1 MARRRV
7 AALRSIDA
15 AGRKSAGQRTD
26 GLISVSL
33 VFPGYSV
40 WRFPMFSVGDKVV
53 YPMHGAGL
61 IEAVEERIYEEKPT
75 QYLVLSMF
83 LGNMKVRIPVCNLEK
98 VGLRPIIPRKKMKD
112 IQKVLETEVA
122 NNLKS
127 STWNRRFTIYIDK
140 MKSGDVL
147 DLAEVISIL
156 ARQDKQK
163 RLSTGERR
171 LLGNARQILASEIMI
186 VKNSNIE
193 SAEKW
198 IDKALHI
205 A

>member
-1 MARRRV
+1 
-7 AALRSIDA
+7 
-15 AGRKSAGQRTD
+15 
-26 GLISVSL
+26 
-33 VFPGYSV
+33 
-40 WRFPMFSVGDKVV
+40 MFAVGDKVV
-53 YPMHGAGL
+53 YPMHGAGQ
-61 IEAVEERIYEEKPT
+61 IEAIEERVYDEQLT
-75 QYLVLSMF
+75 QYVVLSMF
-83 LGNMKVRIPVCNLEK
+83 LGNMKVRIPVCNVKK
-98 VGLRPIIPRKKMKD
+98 VGLRPISPQKKMKE
-112 IQKVLETEVA
+112 IKKVLATEVV

-127 STWNRRFTIYIDK
+127 ITWNRRFTIYIDK

-186 VKNSNIE
+186 VKNSSIE

-198 IDKALHI
+198 IDNSLNI

>member
-1 MARRRV
+1 
-7 AALRSIDA
+7 
-15 AGRKSAGQRTD
+15 
-26 GLISVSL
+26 
-33 VFPGYSV
+33 
-40 WRFPMFSVGDKVV
+40 MFAVGDKVV
-53 YPMHGAGL
+53 YPMHGAGQ
-61 IEAVEERIYEEKPT
+61 IEAIEERVYDEQLT
-75 QYLVLSMF
+75 QYVVLSMF

-98 VGLRPIIPRKKMKD
+98 VGLRPIIPQKKMKE
-112 IQKVLETEVA
+112 IKKVLATEVV

-127 STWNRRFTIYIDK
+127 ITWNRRFTIYIDK

-147 DLAEVISIL
+147 DLAEVISML

-186 VKNSNIE
+186 VKNSSIE

-198 IDKALHI
+198 IDNSLNI

>member
-1 MARRRV
+1 
-7 AALRSIDA
+7 
-15 AGRKSAGQRTD
+15 
-26 GLISVSL
+26 
-33 VFPGYSV
+33 
-40 WRFPMFSVGDKVV
+40 MFAVGDKVV
-53 YPMHGAGL
+53 YPMHGAGQ
-61 IEAVEERIYEEKPT
+61 IEAIEERVYDEQLT
-75 QYLVLSMF
+75 QYVVLSMY

-98 VGLRPIIPRKKMKD
+98 VGLRPIIPQKKMKE
-112 IQKVLETEVA
+112 IKKVLATEVV

-127 STWNRRFTIYIDK
+127 ITWNRRFTIYIDK

-186 VKNSNIE
+186 VKNSSIE

-198 IDKALHI
+198 IDNSLNI

>member
-1 MARRRV
+1 
-7 AALRSIDA
+7 
-15 AGRKSAGQRTD
+15 
-26 GLISVSL
+26 
-33 VFPGYSV
+33 
-40 WRFPMFSVGDKVV
+40 MFAVGDKVV
-53 YPMHGAGL
+53 YPMHGAGQ
-61 IEAVEERIYEEKPT
+61 IEAIEERVYDEQLT
-75 QYLVLSMF
+75 QYVVLSMF

-98 VGLRPIIPRKKMKD
+98 VGLRPIIPQKKMKE
-112 IQKVLETEVA
+112 IKKVLATEVV

-127 STWNRRFTIYIDK
+127 ITWNRRFTIYIDK

-186 VKNSNIE
+186 VTNGSIE

-198 IDKALHI
+198 IDNSLNI

>member
-1 MARRRV
+1 
-7 AALRSIDA
+7 
-15 AGRKSAGQRTD
+15 
-26 GLISVSL
+26 
-33 VFPGYSV
+33 
-40 WRFPMFSVGDKVV
+40 MFAVGDKVV
-53 YPMHGAGL
+53 YPMHGAGQ
-61 IEAVEERIYEEKPT
+61 IEAIEERVYDEQLT
-75 QYLVLSMF
+75 Q
-83 LGNMKVRIPVCNLEK
+83 NMKVRIPVCNLEK
-98 VGLRPIIPRKKMKD
+98 VGLRPIIPQKKMKE
-112 IQKVLETEVA
+112 IKKVLATEVV

-127 STWNRRFTIYIDK
+127 ITWNRRFTIYIDK

-186 VKNSNIE
+186 VKNSSIE

-198 IDKALHI
+198 IDNSLNI

>member
-1 MARRRV
+1 
-7 AALRSIDA
+7 
-15 AGRKSAGQRTD
+15 
-26 GLISVSL
+26 
-33 VFPGYSV
+33 
-40 WRFPMFSVGDKVV
+40 MFAVGDKVV
-53 YPMHGAGL
+53 YPMHGAGQ
-61 IEAVEERIYEEKPT
+61 IEAIEDRVYDEQLT
-75 QYLVLSMF
+75 QYVVLSMF

-98 VGLRPIIPRKKMKD
+98 VGLRPIIPQKKMKE
-112 IQKVLETEVA
+112 IKKVLATEVV

-127 STWNRRFTIYIDK
+127 ITWNRRFTIYIDK

-186 VKNSNIE
+186 VKNSSIE

-198 IDKALHI
+198 IDNSLNI

>member
-1 MARRRV
+1 
-7 AALRSIDA
+7 
-15 AGRKSAGQRTD
+15 
-26 GLISVSL
+26 
-33 VFPGYSV
+33 
-40 WRFPMFSVGDKVV
+40 MFAVGDKVV
-53 YPMHGAGL
+53 YPMHGAGQ
-61 IEAVEERIYEEKPT
+61 IEAIEERVYDEQLT
-75 QYLVLSMF
+75 QYVVLSMF

-98 VGLRPIIPRKKMKD
+98 VGLRPIIPQKKMKE
-112 IQKVLETEVA
+112 IKKVLATEVV

-127 STWNRRFTIYIDK
+127 ITWNRRFTIYIDK

-186 VKNSNIE
+186 VKISSIE

-198 IDKALHI
+198 IDNSLNI

>member
-1 MARRRV
+1 
-7 AALRSIDA
+7 
-15 AGRKSAGQRTD
+15 
-26 GLISVSL
+26 
-33 VFPGYSV
+33 
-40 WRFPMFSVGDKVV
+40 MFSVGDKVV
-53 YPMHGAGL
+53 YPMHGAARV
-61 IEAVEERIYEEKPT
+61 EAIEERIYDDKPA

-83 LGNMKVRIPVCNLEK
+83 LGNMKVRVPLCNSEK
-98 VGLRPIIPRKKMKD
+98 VGLRPVIPKNKMKE
-112 IQKVLETEVA
+112 IQKVLKTEVV

-127 STWNRRFTIYIDK
+127 ITWNRRFTIYLDK
-140 MKSGDVL
+140 MKTGDVL

-186 VKNSNIE
+186 VKDSSIE

-198 IDKALHI
+198 IDKALDI

>member
-1 MARRRV
+1 
-7 AALRSIDA
+7 
-15 AGRKSAGQRTD
+15 
-26 GLISVSL
+26 
-33 VFPGYSV
+33 
-40 WRFPMFSVGDKVV
+40 MFSVGDKVV
-53 YPMHGAGL
+53 YPMHGAARV
-61 IEAVEERIYEEKPT
+61 EAIEERIYDDKPA

-83 LGNMKVRIPVCNLEK
+83 LGNMKVRVPLCNSEK
-98 VGLRPIIPRKKMKD
+98 VGLRPVIPKNKMKE
-112 IQKVLETEVA
+112 IQKVLKTEVV

-127 STWNRRFTIYIDK
+127 KTWNRRFTIYLDK
-140 MKSGDVL
+140 MKTGDVL

-186 VKNSNIE
+186 VKDSSIE

-198 IDKALHI
+198 IDKALNI

>member
-1 MARRRV
+1 
-7 AALRSIDA
+7 
-15 AGRKSAGQRTD
+15 
-26 GLISVSL
+26 
-33 VFPGYSV
+33 
-40 WRFPMFSVGDKVV
+40 MFAVGDKVV
-53 YPMHGAGL
+53 YPMHGAGQ
-61 IEAVEERIYEEKPT
+61 IEAIEERVYDEQLT
-75 QYLVLSMF
+75 QYVVLSMF

-98 VGLRPIIPRKKMKD
+98 VGLRPIIPQKKMKE
-112 IQKVLETEVA
+112 IKKVLATEVV

-127 STWNRRFTIYIDK
+127 ITWNRRFTIYIDK

-186 VKNSNIE
+186 VKNSSIE

-198 IDKALHI
+198 MDNSLNI

>member
-1 MARRRV
+1 
-7 AALRSIDA
+7 
-15 AGRKSAGQRTD
+15 
-26 GLISVSL
+26 
-33 VFPGYSV
+33 
-40 WRFPMFSVGDKVV
+40 MFSVGDKVV
-53 YPMHGAGL
+53 YPMHGAARV
-61 IEAVEERIYEEKPT
+61 EAIEERIYDDKPA

-83 LGNMKVRIPVCNLEK
+83 LGNMKVRVPLCNSEK
-98 VGLRPIIPRKKMKD
+98 VGLRPVIPKNKMTE
-112 IQKVLETEVA
+112 IQKVLKTEVV

-127 STWNRRFTIYIDK
+127 ITWNRRFTIYLDK
-140 MKSGDVL
+140 MKTGDVL

-186 VKNSNIE
+186 VKDSSIE

-198 IDKALHI
+198 IDKALNI

>member
-1 MARRRV
+1 
-7 AALRSIDA
+7 
-15 AGRKSAGQRTD
+15 
-26 GLISVSL
+26 
-33 VFPGYSV
+33 
-40 WRFPMFSVGDKVV
+40 MFAVGDKVV
-53 YPMHGAGL
+53 YPMHGAGQ
-61 IEAVEERIYEEKPT
+61 IEAIEERVYDEQLT
-75 QYLVLSMF
+75 QYVVLSMF

-98 VGLRPIIPRKKMKD
+98 VGLRPIIPQKKMKE
-112 IQKVLETEVA
+112 IKKVLATEVV

-127 STWNRRFTIYIDK
+127 ITWNRRFTIYIDK

-186 VKNSNIE
+186 VKNSSIE

-198 IDKALHI
+198 IDNSLNMA
-205 A
+205 

>member
-1 MARRRV
+1 
-7 AALRSIDA
+7 
-15 AGRKSAGQRTD
+15 
-26 GLISVSL
+26 
-33 VFPGYSV
+33 
-40 WRFPMFSVGDKVV
+40 MFSVGDKVV
-53 YPMHGAGL
+53 YPMHGAGQ
-61 IEAVEERIYEEKPT
+61 IEAVEERMYEAQPT
-75 QYLVLSMF
+75 KYLVLSMF

-98 VGLRPIIPRKKMKD
+98 VGLRPIIPKSKMKE

-127 STWNRRFTIYIDK
+127 ITWNRRANNLKSITWNRRFTIYIDK

>member
-1 MARRRV
+1 
-7 AALRSIDA
+7 
-15 AGRKSAGQRTD
+15 
-26 GLISVSL
+26 
-33 VFPGYSV
+33 
-40 WRFPMFSVGDKVV
+40 MFAVGDKVV
-53 YPMHGAGL
+53 YPMHGAGQ
-61 IEAVEERIYEEKPT
+61 IEAIEERVYDEQLT
-75 QYLVLSMF
+75 QYVVLSMF

-98 VGLRPIIPRKKMKD
+98 VGLRPIIPQKKMKE
-112 IQKVLETEVA
+112 IKKVLATEVV

-127 STWNRRFTIYIDK
+127 ITWNRRFTIYIDK

-163 RLSTGERR
+163 RLSAGERR

-186 VKNSNIE
+186 VKNSSIE

-198 IDKALHI
+198 IDNSLNI

>member
-1 MARRRV
+1 
-7 AALRSIDA
+7 
-15 AGRKSAGQRTD
+15 
-26 GLISVSL
+26 
-33 VFPGYSV
+33 
-40 WRFPMFSVGDKVV
+40 MFSDGDKVV
-53 YPMHGAGL
+53 YPMHGAARV
-61 IEAVEERIYEEKPT
+61 EAIEERIYDDKPA

-83 LGNMKVRIPVCNLEK
+83 LGNMKVRVPLCNSEK
-98 VGLRPIIPRKKMKD
+98 VGLRPVIPKNKMKE
-112 IQKVLETEVA
+112 IQKVLKTEVV

-127 STWNRRFTIYIDK
+127 ITWNRRFTIYLDK
-140 MKSGDVL
+140 MKTGDVL

-186 VKNSNIE
+186 VKDSSIE

-198 IDKALHI
+198 IDKALNI

>member
-1 MARRRV
+1 
-7 AALRSIDA
+7 
-15 AGRKSAGQRTD
+15 
-26 GLISVSL
+26 
-33 VFPGYSV
+33 
-40 WRFPMFSVGDKVV
+40 MFSVGDKVV
-53 YPMHGAGL
+53 YPMHGAAR
-61 IEAVEERIYEEKPT
+61 IEAIEERVYDEKPT

-83 LGNMKVRIPVCNLEK
+83 LGNMKVRVPLCNLEK
-98 VGLRPIIPRKKMKD
+98 VGLRPVIPKKKMKD
-112 IQKVLETEVA
+112 IQKVLGTEVV

-127 STWNRRFTIYIDK
+127 ITWNRRFTIYIEK
-140 MKSGDVL
+140 MKTGDVL

-186 VKNSNIE
+186 VKDSNIE

-198 IDKALHI
+198 IDKALNI

>member
-1 MARRRV
+1 
-7 AALRSIDA
+7 
-15 AGRKSAGQRTD
+15 
-26 GLISVSL
+26 
-33 VFPGYSV
+33 
-40 WRFPMFSVGDKVV
+40 MFAVGDKVV
-53 YPMHGAGL
+53 YPMHGAGQ
-61 IEAVEERIYEEKPT
+61 IEAIEERVYDEQLT
-75 QYLVLSMF
+75 QYVVLSMF

-98 VGLRPIIPRKKMKD
+98 VGLRPIIPQKKMKE
-112 IQKVLETEVA
+112 IKKVLATEVV

-127 STWNRRFTIYIDK
+127 IPRNRRFTIYIDK

-186 VKNSNIE
+186 VKNSSIE

-198 IDKALHI
+198 IDNSLNI

>member
-1 MARRRV
+1 
-7 AALRSIDA
+7 
-15 AGRKSAGQRTD
+15 
-26 GLISVSL
+26 
-33 VFPGYSV
+33 
-40 WRFPMFSVGDKVV
+40 MFAVGDKVV
-53 YPMHGAGL
+53 YPMHGAGQV
-61 IEAVEERIYEEKPT
+61 EAIEERVYDEQLT
-75 QYLVLSMF
+75 QYVVLSMF

-98 VGLRPIIPRKKMKD
+98 VGLRPIIPQKKMKE
-112 IQKVLETEVA
+112 IKKVLATEVV

-127 STWNRRFTIYIDK
+127 ITWNRRFTIYIDK

-186 VKNSNIE
+186 VKNSSIE

-198 IDKALHI
+198 IDNSLNI

>member
-1 MARRRV
+1 
-7 AALRSIDA
+7 
-15 AGRKSAGQRTD
+15 
-26 GLISVSL
+26 
-33 VFPGYSV
+33 
-40 WRFPMFSVGDKVV
+40 MFSVGDKVV
-53 YPMHGAGL
+53 YPMHGAARV
-61 IEAVEERIYEEKPT
+61 EAIEERIYDDKPA

-83 LGNMKVRIPVCNLEK
+83 LGNMKVRVPLCNSEK
-98 VGLRPIIPRKKMKD
+98 VGLRPVIPKNKMKE
-112 IQKVLETEVA
+112 IQKVLKTEVV

-127 STWNRRFTIYIDK
+127 ITWNRRFTIYLDK
-140 MKSGDVL
+140 MKTGDVL

-186 VKNSNIE
+186 VKDSSIE

-198 IDKALHI
+198 IDKAVNI